1 MGGNR
6 KLNYNRPPE
15 HRTATNSEQGL
26 PHYVRPTSTCRK
38 VTKKEI
44 IRRLSVVASSCRDVE
59 QQNQV
64 TLAVNRSLTK
74 KVAKSKEVS
83 EGLRMCLN
91 QCRRQV
97 RSTKHDL
104 VKALQDN
111 VATKNDALS
120 QEQEHQS
127 LIAAMEKDAQATL
140 EQVKRGHSLSMAK
153 IISKSESKLA
163 ATEMKH
169 KRAESITE
177 MKHKRV
183 VNNIE
188 IEHKREVNIITKR
201 DRVTINAKENL
212 HALEL
217 EIKSNEINV
226 SPPFHIVAFLPSF
239 THTTFLQELI
249 KKHDTQKCR
258 DKKLHRKQQV
268 AKDKKYARL
277 LAAKEVK
284 HAKRQAANKALIA
297 KGIEMTRSIA
307 QASFTRS
314 VNANFDHATFIAA
327 WAKVLRN
334 RPDLAAHQHVGVAL
348 IIESKYGSALP
359 VFKDPDQLKIADLAA
374 LVAST
379 TDAAKNGK
387 VPVAMLSGATTT
399 VFDLTTYS
407 MSSAT
412 PLLFPN
418 QVTSV
423 TIGYESATTKIVSLT
438 IDLNFC
444 DFYDGA
450 LLLDAL
456 VASL

>member
-1 MGGNR
+1 MSFKYPVVMPKMSMTMETGELINFHVAVGDQVKSGDVLFEVMTDKIDMEVEAPADGVIEALVAN
-6 KLNYNRPPE
+6 P
-15 HRTATNSEQGL
+15 GD
-26 PHYVRPTSTCRK
+26 V
-38 VTKKEI
+38 VEI
-44 IRRLSVVASSCRDVE
+44 GKPVLIMLTETEVMAFDFGTDNEPVAAVEVVAAPAPV
-59 QQNQV
+59 
-64 TLAVNRSLTK
+64 
-74 KVAKSKEVS
+74 VAPVVPAAPVI
-83 EGLRMCLN
+83 LN
-91 QCRRQV
+91 E
-97 RSTKHDL
+97 T
-104 VKALQDN
+104 VKAVPKARVEAANRGIDLRT
-111 VATKNDALS
+111 VRATGPDRTIS
-120 QEQEHQS
+120 
-127 LIAAMEKDAQATL
+127 MEDVNGAQLDPA
-140 EQVKRGHSLSMAK
+140 
-153 IISKSESKLA
+153 I
-163 ATEMKH
+163 
-169 KRAESITE
+169 
-177 MKHKRV
+177 
-183 VNNIE
+183 
-188 IEHKREVNIITKR
+188 
-201 DRVTINAKENL
+201 
-212 HALEL
+212 
-217 EIKSNEINV
+217 
-226 SPPFHIVAFLPSF
+226 
-239 THTTFLQELI
+239 
-249 KKHDTQKCR
+249 
-258 DKKLHRKQQV
+258 
-268 AKDKKYARL
+268 
-277 LAAKEVK
+277 
-284 HAKRQAANKALIA
+284 AKRQAANKALIA
-297 KGIEMTRSIA
+297 KGIEITRSIA

-334 RPDLAAHQHVGVAL
+334 RPDLAAYEHVGVAL

-359 VFKDPDQLKIADLAA
+359 VFRDPDQVKIADLAA

>member
-1 MGGNR
+1 MPKMSMTMETGELINFHVAVGDQVKSGDVLFEVMTDKIDMEVEAPADGVIEALVAN
-6 KLNYNRPPE
+6 P
-15 HRTATNSEQGL
+15 GD
-26 PHYVRPTSTCRK
+26 V
-38 VTKKEI
+38 VEI
-44 IRRLSVVASSCRDVE
+44 GKPVLIMLTETEVMAFDFGSDNEPVAAVEVVAAPAPIAPV
-59 QQNQV
+59 
-64 TLAVNRSLTK
+64 
-74 KVAKSKEVS
+74 VAEVPVVAAPVI
-83 EGLRMCLN
+83 LN
-91 QCRRQV
+91 E
-97 RSTKHDL
+97 T
-104 VKALQDN
+104 VKAVPKARVEAANRGIDLRTVRATGPDRTITMQDVN
-111 VATKNDALS
+111 G
-120 QEQEHQS
+120 
-127 LIAAMEKDAQATL
+127 AQLDPA
-140 EQVKRGHSLSMAK
+140 
-153 IISKSESKLA
+153 I
-163 ATEMKH
+163 
-169 KRAESITE
+169 
-177 MKHKRV
+177 
-183 VNNIE
+183 
-188 IEHKREVNIITKR
+188 
-201 DRVTINAKENL
+201 
-212 HALEL
+212 
-217 EIKSNEINV
+217 
-226 SPPFHIVAFLPSF
+226 
-239 THTTFLQELI
+239 
-249 KKHDTQKCR
+249 
-258 DKKLHRKQQV
+258 
-268 AKDKKYARL
+268 
-277 LAAKEVK
+277 
-284 HAKRQAANKALIA
+284 AKRQAANKALIA
-297 KGIEMTRSIA
+297 KGIEMTRGIA

-314 VNANFDHATFIAA
+314 VNANFDHAQFIAA

-359 VFKDPDQLKIADLAA
+359 VFRDPDQASMADLTA

>member
-1 MGGNR
+1 MSFKYPVVMPKMSMTMETGELINFHVAVGDQVKSGDVLFEVMTDKIDMEVEAPADGVIEALVAN
-6 KLNYNRPPE
+6 P
-15 HRTATNSEQGL
+15 GD
-26 PHYVRPTSTCRK
+26 V
-38 VTKKEI
+38 VEI
-44 IRRLSVVASSCRDVE
+44 GKPVLIMLTETEVMAFDFGTDNEAVAAVEVVA
-59 QQNQV
+59 
-64 TLAVNRSLTK
+64 APAP
-74 KVAKSKEVS
+74 VATPIIPAAPII
-83 EGLRMCLN
+83 LN
-91 QCRRQV
+91 E
-97 RSTKHDL
+97 S
-104 VKALQDN
+104 VKAVPKARVEAANRGIDLRT
-111 VATKNDALS
+111 VRATGPDRT
-120 QEQEHQS
+120 
-127 LIAAMEKDAQATL
+127 ITMEDVNGAQLDPA
-140 EQVKRGHSLSMAK
+140 
-153 IISKSESKLA
+153 I
-163 ATEMKH
+163 
-169 KRAESITE
+169 
-177 MKHKRV
+177 
-183 VNNIE
+183 
-188 IEHKREVNIITKR
+188 
-201 DRVTINAKENL
+201 
-212 HALEL
+212 
-217 EIKSNEINV
+217 
-226 SPPFHIVAFLPSF
+226 
-239 THTTFLQELI
+239 
-249 KKHDTQKCR
+249 
-258 DKKLHRKQQV
+258 
-268 AKDKKYARL
+268 
-277 LAAKEVK
+277 
-284 HAKRQAANKALIA
+284 AKRQAANKALIA
-297 KGIEMTRSIA
+297 KGIEMTRGVA

-359 VFKDPDQLKIADLAA
+359 VFRDPDQLKLADLAA

-379 TDAAKNGK
+379 TQAAKNGK

>member
-1 MGGNR
+1 MSFKYPVVMPKMSMTMETGELINFHVAVGDQVKSGDVLFEVMTDKIDMEVEAPADGVIESLVANPGDVVEIG
-6 KLNYNRPPE
+6 KPVLIMLTETEVMAFDFGAEDEPVAAVEVIAAPAPAITTPVAPAAPVILNE
-15 HRTATNSEQGL
+15 T
-26 PHYVRPTSTCRK
+26 
-38 VTKKEI
+38 
-44 IRRLSVVASSCRDVE
+44 
-59 QQNQV
+59 
-64 TLAVNRSLTK
+64 
-74 KVAKSKEVS
+74 
-83 EGLRMCLN
+83 
-91 QCRRQV
+91 
-97 RSTKHDL
+97 
-104 VKALQDN
+104 VKAVPKARVEAANRGIDLRT
-111 VATKNDALS
+111 VRATGPDRT
-120 QEQEHQS
+120 
-127 LIAAMEKDAQATL
+127 IT
-140 EQVKRGHSLSMAK
+140 MAD
-153 IISKSESKLA
+153 
-163 ATEMKH
+163 
-169 KRAESITE
+169 
-177 MKHKRV
+177 
-183 VNNIE
+183 VNGVQLDPAI
-188 IEHKREVNIITKR
+188 
-201 DRVTINAKENL
+201 
-212 HALEL
+212 
-217 EIKSNEINV
+217 
-226 SPPFHIVAFLPSF
+226 
-239 THTTFLQELI
+239 
-249 KKHDTQKCR
+249 
-258 DKKLHRKQQV
+258 
-268 AKDKKYARL
+268 
-277 LAAKEVK
+277 
-284 HAKRQAANKALIA
+284 AKRQAANKALIA
-297 KGIEMTRSIA
+297 KGIEMTRGLA

-334 RPDLAAHQHVGVAL
+334 RPDLAAHEHIGVAL

-359 VFKDPDQLKIADLAA
+359 VFRDPDQLTIADLAA

>member
-1 MGGNR
+1 MSFKYPVVMPKMSMTMETGELINFHVAVGDHVKSGDVLFEVMTDKIDMEVEAPADGVIEALVAN
-6 KLNYNRPPE
+6 P
-15 HRTATNSEQGL
+15 GD
-26 PHYVRPTSTCRK
+26 V
-38 VTKKEI
+38 VEI
-44 IRRLSVVASSCRDVE
+44 GKPVLIMLTETEVMAFDFGTDGEPVAAVEVVAAPAPV
-59 QQNQV
+59 
-64 TLAVNRSLTK
+64 
-74 KVAKSKEVS
+74 VAAAPVVVAPII
-83 EGLRMCLN
+83 LN
-91 QCRRQV
+91 E
-97 RSTKHDL
+97 T
-104 VKALQDN
+104 VKAVPKARVEAANRGIDLRT
-111 VATKNDALS
+111 VRATGPDRTISIEDVNG
-120 QEQEHQS
+120 
-127 LIAAMEKDAQATL
+127 AQLDPA
-140 EQVKRGHSLSMAK
+140 V
-153 IISKSESKLA
+153 
-163 ATEMKH
+163 
-169 KRAESITE
+169 
-177 MKHKRV
+177 
-183 VNNIE
+183 
-188 IEHKREVNIITKR
+188 
-201 DRVTINAKENL
+201 
-212 HALEL
+212 
-217 EIKSNEINV
+217 
-226 SPPFHIVAFLPSF
+226 
-239 THTTFLQELI
+239 
-249 KKHDTQKCR
+249 
-258 DKKLHRKQQV
+258 
-268 AKDKKYARL
+268 
-277 LAAKEVK
+277 
-284 HAKRQAANKALIA
+284 AKRQAANKALIA

-307 QASFTRS
+307 QASLTRS

-334 RPDLAAHQHVGVAL
+334 RPDLATQQHVGVAL

-359 VFKDPDQLKIADLAA
+359 VFKDPDQVKIADLAA

>member
-1 MGGNR
+1 MSFKYPVVMPKMSMTMETGELINFHVAVGDHVKSGDVLFEVMTDKIDMEVEAPADGVIEALVAN
-6 KLNYNRPPE
+6 P
-15 HRTATNSEQGL
+15 GD
-26 PHYVRPTSTCRK
+26 V
-38 VTKKEI
+38 VEI
-44 IRRLSVVASSCRDVE
+44 GKPVLIMLTETEVMAFDFGTDGEPVAAVEVVA
-59 QQNQV
+59 
-64 TLAVNRSLTK
+64 APAPI
-74 KVAKSKEVS
+74 VAAAPVVAAPII
-83 EGLRMCLN
+83 LN
-91 QCRRQV
+91 E
-97 RSTKHDL
+97 T
-104 VKALQDN
+104 VKAVPKARVEAANRGIDLRT
-111 VATKNDALS
+111 VRATGPDRTIS
-120 QEQEHQS
+120 
-127 LIAAMEKDAQATL
+127 MEDVNGAQLDPA
-140 EQVKRGHSLSMAK
+140 
-153 IISKSESKLA
+153 I
-163 ATEMKH
+163 
-169 KRAESITE
+169 
-177 MKHKRV
+177 
-183 VNNIE
+183 
-188 IEHKREVNIITKR
+188 
-201 DRVTINAKENL
+201 
-212 HALEL
+212 
-217 EIKSNEINV
+217 
-226 SPPFHIVAFLPSF
+226 
-239 THTTFLQELI
+239 
-249 KKHDTQKCR
+249 
-258 DKKLHRKQQV
+258 
-268 AKDKKYARL
+268 
-277 LAAKEVK
+277 
-284 HAKRQAANKALIA
+284 AKRQAANKALIA

-334 RPDLAAHQHVGVAL
+334 RPDLAAHEHVGVAL

-359 VFKDPDQLKIADLAA
+359 VFRDPDQVKIADLTA
-374 LVAST
+374 LVSST

>member
-1 MGGNR
+1 MSFKYPVVMPKMSMTMETGELINFHVAVGDQVKSGDVLFEVMTDKIDMEVEAPADGVIEALVAN
-6 KLNYNRPPE
+6 P
-15 HRTATNSEQGL
+15 GD
-26 PHYVRPTSTCRK
+26 V
-38 VTKKEI
+38 VEI
-44 IRRLSVVASSCRDVE
+44 GKPVLIMLTETEVMAFDFGTDNEPVAAVEVVA
-59 QQNQV
+59 
-64 TLAVNRSLTK
+64 APAP
-74 KVAKSKEVS
+74 VAAPIVPAAPII
-83 EGLRMCLN
+83 LN
-91 QCRRQV
+91 E
-97 RSTKHDL
+97 S
-104 VKALQDN
+104 VKAVPKARVEAANRGIDLRT
-111 VATKNDALS
+111 VRATGPDRT
-120 QEQEHQS
+120 
-127 LIAAMEKDAQATL
+127 ITMEDVNGAQLDPA
-140 EQVKRGHSLSMAK
+140 
-153 IISKSESKLA
+153 I
-163 ATEMKH
+163 
-169 KRAESITE
+169 
-177 MKHKRV
+177 
-183 VNNIE
+183 
-188 IEHKREVNIITKR
+188 
-201 DRVTINAKENL
+201 
-212 HALEL
+212 
-217 EIKSNEINV
+217 
-226 SPPFHIVAFLPSF
+226 
-239 THTTFLQELI
+239 
-249 KKHDTQKCR
+249 
-258 DKKLHRKQQV
+258 
-268 AKDKKYARL
+268 
-277 LAAKEVK
+277 
-284 HAKRQAANKALIA
+284 AKRQAANKALIA
-297 KGIEMTRSIA
+297 KGIEMTRGIA

-359 VFKDPDQLKIADLAA
+359 VFRDPDQLKLADLTA

-379 TDAAKNGK
+379 TQAAKNGR

>member
-1 MGGNR
+1 MSFKYPVVMPKMSMTMETGELINFHVAVGDHVKSGDVLFEVMTDKIDMEVEAPADGVIEALVANPGDVV
-6 KLNYNRPPE
+6 KIGKPVLIMLTETEVMAFDFGTDGEPVAAVE
-15 HRTATNSEQGL
+15 
-26 PHYVRPTSTCRK
+26 
-38 VTKKEI
+38 
-44 IRRLSVVASSCRDVE
+44 VVAAPVE
-59 QQNQV
+59 PV
-64 TLAVNRSLTK
+64 
-74 KVAKSKEVS
+74 VAEAPVVAAPVI
-83 EGLRMCLN
+83 LN
-91 QCRRQV
+91 E
-97 RSTKHDL
+97 T
-104 VKALQDN
+104 VKAVPKARVEAANRGIDLRT
-111 VATKNDALS
+111 VRATGPDRTIS
-120 QEQEHQS
+120 
-127 LIAAMEKDAQATL
+127 MEDVNGAQLDPA
-140 EQVKRGHSLSMAK
+140 V
-153 IISKSESKLA
+153 
-163 ATEMKH
+163 
-169 KRAESITE
+169 
-177 MKHKRV
+177 
-183 VNNIE
+183 
-188 IEHKREVNIITKR
+188 
-201 DRVTINAKENL
+201 
-212 HALEL
+212 
-217 EIKSNEINV
+217 
-226 SPPFHIVAFLPSF
+226 
-239 THTTFLQELI
+239 
-249 KKHDTQKCR
+249 
-258 DKKLHRKQQV
+258 
-268 AKDKKYARL
+268 
-277 LAAKEVK
+277 
-284 HAKRQAANKALIA
+284 AKRQAANKALIA

-334 RPDLAAHQHVGVAL
+334 RPDLAVHQHVGVAL

-359 VFKDPDQLKIADLAA
+359 VFRDPDQVKIADLAA

-387 VPVAMLSGATTT
+387 VPIAMLSGATTT